1 MSYWGKPTEQS
12 VHNDLDEYF
21 ATHDMLYEEKL
32 SRFHRSWVR
41 KNSDKFYIVKKSE
54 HMTGQPVY
62 RYGNRIGPHYSAKGV
77 HVGWGGSYWVHTWEI
92 RRKSDNASI
101 V

>member
-1 MSYWGKPTEQS
+1 MFGKPTEKD
-12 VHNDLDEYF
+12 VHRNLDEHF
-21 ATHDMLYEEKL
+21 ATNNVWYDEKL

-41 KNSDKFYIVKKSE
+41 KNSSKFYIAKKSE

-62 RYGNRIGPHYSAKGV
+62 QYGNHIGPQYGAKGK
-77 HVGWGGSYWVHTWEI
+77 HVGWGGSYWVHTFEI
-92 RRKSDNASI
+92 RKKE

>member
-1 MSYWGKPTEQS
+1 MWYGKPTEKE
-12 VHNDLDEYF
+12 VHEGLDEFF
-21 ATHDMLYEEKL
+21 AVATTNVWFDERL

-62 RYGNRIGPHYSAKGV
+62 RYGNRIGPQYSAKGE

-92 RRKSDNASI
+92 RRKEI
-101 V
+101 